1 MVGDCAVGRT
11 RPVTAD
17 ALRNFPLPRT
27 LTQRAGSLGLSA
39 GAKDHGGAGGGG
51 GGCGTDD
58 AGWFCSELVSSWSTT
73 LINCATIVTVVSA
86 TRYKTPRSSEV
97 RTPPVRCGGE
107 RGMGTRFTPPAI
119 KGHTQVDIY
128 FTTTSFHETHCPPT
142 VLGLLLRGSV
152 AFHSHLCSIHTYKSN
167 WMPALWVSVLAEFI
181 GTFLFQL
188 LGGSA
193 RTGLH
198 NGVVLTVLIYMTGR
212 EAHSTLSCPFP
223 HSPDTLTV
231 RSRGEW
237 RCAQSCRGHG
247 TSGRRRDGSPQVGVL
262 RRG

>member
-1 MVGDCAVGRT
+1 M
-11 RPVTAD
+11 
-17 ALRNFPLPRT
+17 
-27 LTQRAGSLGLSA
+27 
-39 GAKDHGGAGGGG
+39 
-51 GGCGTDD
+51 
-58 AGWFCSELVSSWSTT
+58 
-73 LINCATIVTVVSA
+73 
-86 TRYKTPRSSEV
+86 

-107 RGMGTRFTPPAI
+107 RGMDTRFTPPAM
-119 KGHTQVDIY
+119 KGHTQSTFHDDE
-128 FTTTSFHETHCPPT
+128 FPRDPLPADSFGPPFARIR
-142 VLGLLLRGSV
+142 GLPFIPL
-152 AFHSHLCSIHTYKSN
+152 FHSHLQIDR
-167 WMPALWVSVLAEFI
+167 MPAALWVSVLAEFI

>member
-73 LINCATIVTVVSA
+73 LIDCATIVTVVSA

-107 RGMGTRFTPPAI
+107 RGMGTRFTPPAM
-119 KGHTQVDIY
+119 KGHTQVDLSRRRVS
-128 FTTTSFHETHCPPT
+128 TRPT
-142 VLGLLLRGSV
+142 ARRQFWASSC
-152 AFHSHLCSIHTYKSN
+152 ADPWPSIHTFVPFTPKNRQDASPLGLRPCRIH
-167 WMPALWVSVLAEFI
+167 WHLPLPA
-181 GTFLFQL
+181 
-188 LGGSA
+188 
-193 RTGLH
+193 
-198 NGVVLTVLIYMTGR
+198 
-212 EAHSTLSCPFP
+212 
-223 HSPDTLTV
+223 
-231 RSRGEW
+231 SRWFGADW
-237 RCAQSCRGHG
+237 PA
-247 TSGRRRDGSPQVGVL
+247 
-262 RRG
+262 